1 MTTPPTGERFAKG
14 CGLAVAAG
22 VLALLV
28 VAGLGWNWWSDQRA
42 AEARAQQDAAEAVFA
57 PARERLSKES
67 GDLDIDK
74 TVRVL
79 RQVDESMRNQD
90 DLHAFLRGVAG
101 EDWRGVP
108 IEVLDARRKILDAQ
122 MKLYAK
128 QNEKEAQEASWSLSR
143 DIVLTTLSV
152 VGVQGE
158 GGLTPNVDFQLDREA
173 AEQRLA
179 ELRRA
184 ESERRKLIRDIDKL
198 ESELISTSMDYA
210 VVWAKYMEQYDRV
223 SLHRDRAWMASRR
236 EAWAEVERE
245 AQSAIALAPHEEEA
259 HLLLARAWIESDDP
273 EKLAMA
279 AALLDTFLEEHPGSA
294 APVFLLRGVMLAR
307 QGNVAGASAEF
318 DHASVSYPQ
327 QAQKL
332 DSKLDLYRTRSTL
345 RKSRAGAGIVESYSA
360 TMVGA
365 GYFSPELHQAELGY
379 QRGDPAAGKRKV
391 IEHFER
397 RRAQGQWDYILAD
410 LSWAEAVLGDDLRS
424 IFPEDAWIDLR
435 ANKTM
440 FGLGQKFS
448 IAVDNRSQRTL
459 RNAALVLCVRFTDML
474 TGDYVT
480 FAGERTVP
488 EVGPRAKTDFGT
500 IDVDTEVFGKLRT
513 EDDIVDMRAI
523 LVTDDGVMWVD
534 TEKYKAD
541 RIAEAR
547 AAKQNEP
554 DRWGQIAR
562 EAGRSAKVSRDSG
575 LVSDAL
581 TVELPAEMA
590 WLRPRFELHY
600 AGAVIVADSNVI
612 EDNKIKLR
620 FSGLTSLLD
629 RSVDNTAPPSQ
640 AADLV
645 VESVFGR
652 FVLSFGP
659 KPGGGWEFLGVKE

>member
-1 MTTPPTGERFAKG
+1 M
-14 CGLAVAAG
+14 
-22 VLALLV
+22 
-28 VAGLGWNWWSDQRA
+28 
-42 AEARAQQDAAEAVFA
+42 
-57 PARERLSKES
+57 
-67 GDLDIDK
+67 
-74 TVRVL
+74 
-79 RQVDESMRNQD
+79 
-90 DLHAFLRGVAG
+90 
-101 EDWRGVP
+101 
-108 IEVLDARRKILDAQ
+108 
-122 MKLYAK
+122 
-128 QNEKEAQEASWSLSR
+128 
-143 DIVLTTLSV
+143 
-152 VGVQGE
+152 
-158 GGLTPNVDFQLDREA
+158 
-173 AEQRLA
+173 
-179 ELRRA
+179 
-184 ESERRKLIRDIDKL
+184 
-198 ESELISTSMDYA
+198 
-210 VVWAKYMEQYDRV
+210 
-223 SLHRDRAWMASRR
+223 
-236 EAWAEVERE
+236 
-245 AQSAIALAPHEEEA
+245 
-259 HLLLARAWIESDDP
+259 
-273 EKLAMA
+273 
-279 AALLDTFLEEHPGSA
+279 
-294 APVFLLRGVMLAR
+294 
-307 QGNVAGASAEF
+307 
-318 DHASVSYPQ
+318 
-327 QAQKL
+327 
-332 DSKLDLYRTRSTL
+332 
-345 RKSRAGAGIVESYSA
+345 ESYSA